1 MASAVDARGLVALE
15 EEMSRVL
22 RAEELEVRVSLP
34 LSASRSLARLYEVGE
49 VIGREY
55 TDDAVLVDLRVR
67 PDVVERLRQEGVVV
81 RVAS

>member
-1 MASAVDARGLVALE
+1 MASAVDPRGLAALE
-15 EEMSRVL
+15 EGLAGFL
-22 RAEELEVRVSLP
+22 RSEEVRVRVTLP

-49 VIGREY
+49 VLGREY
-55 TDDAVLVDLRVR
+55 TEDAVLVDMRAR

>member
-1 MASAVDARGLVALE
+1 MASAVDVRGLVALE
-15 EEMSRVL
+15 DALAAIL

-34 LSASRSLARLYEVGE
+34 LGASRSLARLYEVGE
-49 VIGREY
+49 VLGREY

-67 PDVVERLRQEGVVV
+67 PDVVERLRQEGVVI